1 MMDGTRFRSCLSLAM
16 LVLASTVA
24 RAQQVPS
31 PGIVALQPG
40 DIVKIEIWREDEL
53 SGEFLID
60 ENGVVTL
67 PLLGEKQVTGIPM
80 SQLRDV
86 LAEEYRKQLRNPSI
100 QITPLRTVLVMG
112 EVNKPGPY
120 EVDPTATLIGVVAL
134 AEGATGAG
142 NLKRIRI
149 VRDGRAISERVNAA
163 ATLDNL
169 EVRSGDQIVVGT
181 RSWFA
186 RNTTFIVSVLLAIP
200 SLIYTIS
207 LI

>member
-1 MMDGTRFRSCLSLAM
+1 M

-169 EVRSGDQIVVGT
+169 EVRSGDQIVVGA